1 MQMIY
6 NKKGKLNKLKTCLLL
21 LMMVLF
27 AGVAQAQVYMHNGEQ
42 YLSTNSSVKFYDSGG
57 ASKGPDNYWLHWY
70 GAGQDY
76 TFTFYPETAGNAIKV
91 EFGDY
96 VAYTDNGNYN
106 HALQG
111 KYTLRLND
119 TWLYVYEGNAVDD
132 SKLIT
137 AFTGT
142 VVEPFTMMA
151 NGPITF
157 RFYSVGGHTEEGW
170 DATVTAVAGT
180 EYGLQKP
187 VISKQVCTDDI
198 VLNPTTFGA
207 QVRYTTTG
215 SNPTVSSTLYEN
227 PFQINYTSTGTT
239 VKAICVNGSNVSDY
253 AEKLFKDTDA
263 TPTPRALEAADIVR
277 QENTIII
284 TPPAVP
290 DGINETYGIIYTTG
304 THGSTVADP
313 VYYGYNDP
321 NNVGTYLAPDAW
333 NGAMPG
339 KIHFEWLTPNTD
351 IKIAVVAQSCG
362 KQSTTAYT
370 YYFEK
375 LQIPT
380 PTIVTEVVEE
390 TNYTGKATITF
401 ADGYTMRYT
410 INGSTPT
417 TQLGQGPHTT
427 SPWTVNDLTPGTTV
441 KVIVYKAGD
450 DSYEP
455 AYASELYLPG
465 EGQSGSYGGLVILND
480 LEPHS
485 WSYYSDATNP
495 VRSLKPVDV
504 KITYNGN
511 GTGNMTSS
519 SQTSDTPTSFAE
531 NATGV
536 KVGIGTGD
544 NDESQSSFMYLK
556 TLERADGAT
565 STSPTG
571 RCEYTT
577 IPNPFQVRPVSGT
590 GNNRWRGFYAWRLKS
605 ISGGSVYTVA
615 TGGSALATNDIVNAD
630 AKLYFM
636 PSSDNGMIEVVFEA
650 LWAQAYVVTS
660 NTTSGM
666 DDGVSYERNFMV
678 LTSGS
683 NVNPTQSSS
692 YAYTISSIYPNGT
705 SDGTTA
711 TTSIGSTTIRGERD
725 GYGYGY
731 SLTLSNDLK
740 IEYITMN
747 GGSTTLTAAGN
758 DLIVGRGVS
767 GTMNLVRGMSDG
779 SNSAVNYTIRLESGT
794 YNTYAA
800 IDNTAHSYSSTV
812 STRTIFGCDYDRS
825 KGQDGNLSVSP
836 TGTVYGGNASHTFS
850 SSSNRNNL
858 TYDWLIKSGK
868 VQGSVTVSNAS
879 ANQCIYMGNSVSTQ
893 NSNSIQYCG
902 KRRLTM
908 EGGEVAS
915 IAGGVN
921 STTVATYGVN
931 DGSWTLMIRLKGGV
945 VRGAIYGAAE
955 QAGAAGD
962 RRFVFTNGTI
972 RGWVAGGANGIATSG
987 GVLTGTS
994 YVYVGGNTK
1003 VNSNTSESVIN
1014 RAVGG
1019 NVFGAGCGYS
1029 ASSSSG
1035 QVTGGTNVVIADNA
1049 YVERGVYGGGSYG
1062 YTEATA
1068 NIHIL
1073 GGTIG
1078 CVAGGVNGTSYLST
1092 IKGGVFGGACQ
1103 NKGGTTNVT
1112 MKDGT
1117 INGGIY
1123 GGSNYN
1129 GTVSG
1134 LATVNVSGGSAENV
1148 FGGGLGSSTEM
1159 SSGTVVNV
1167 SGGTINNNV
1176 YGGGEEGTVTG
1187 NTNVTVS
1194 GGTMNDVYG
1203 AGKGSSSQ
1211 NANIAGK
1218 TYVTVTGGSVANVYG
1233 GGENGTVDEG
1243 GSSSASSVVYDFE
1256 DGQIPSGWANNGSS
1270 YPWVI
1275 WNSNPNTGSYC
1286 MASSNYNVASSE
1298 SYIEATVV
1306 FVEAGSVSFYSRISS
1321 ESASYDYGRFYIDG
1335 NQQLNEGGTTNTWA
1349 QHSYNVTS
1357 GSHTFRWYYRKDSS
1371 VNSGEDRYFI
1381 DDITFTGAEGGSI
1394 NTSLASTVTISG
1406 GTVSTDVFGG
1416 GKLGT
1421 TNGNTIVNI
1430 KGNANVGQHVYGGAL
1445 GEQGSVY
1452 VAGTH
1457 TVNVMGG
1464 YVHGNVYGGSRN
1476 ANDAL
1481 TFTPGDF
1488 VDDETGEIIDEDQTV
1503 CAVNISGGH
1512 IGQQVYAAGFFG
1524 NCFGSVYAFVGQNAI
1539 YNAPDHVET
1548 SGSESAGEAYTV
1560 GNLYIEGSVW
1570 AGGDWG
1576 TFTDEFG
1583 AATISG
1589 KSNVYIDGLE
1599 YNTATTDKNN
1609 VNYMCIDGSVYGS
1622 GTSCDAGNKQH
1633 TVVLRNYGE
1642 SLNPFETATR
1652 NFASIQRADHLVLD
1666 NVHVVFQGQGRINS
1680 LNVTEVYAMYW
1691 ITNDVIVTRG
1701 STLIMEAPA
1710 DQMKSF
1716 ISASC
1721 NNVYTATFPTSETNL
1736 GGYTA
1741 ITPSTLSATPNKIRV
1756 NGGNY
1761 IKVYYDEQIP
1771 TTNNGTTTYSPG
1783 YGMLKGYA
1791 YMMAAGNNVATCA
1804 YARPRWET
1812 NAPFTQDN
1820 TTYNNPNDG
1829 GWVSYISTDNTFAL
1843 DGSNGEGITGVQMA
1857 YENHTPRNGE
1867 AWFRIWRTTGQ
1878 LHEREGVFDVLASGT
1893 DAFKY
1898 VDVEIE
1904 LPAWRGSDY
1913 YYKFNTSGDGN
1924 STDIDYGPEVM
1935 TFNSALYANDSWLS
1949 YNTSSKVQQLSAIA
1963 DQQNFIKQNPNL
1975 NYGLVIMEVENGGAS
1990 LSSPTIGET
1999 DAPGLIICEASDEF
2013 LAKKTNGV
2021 VVNKFTNSDNTVIP
2035 TVKFRLTYSDLLST
2049 NKTYEPMYVTL
2060 VQCNANGQITD
2071 QVKIKLVVN
2080 TSTVVGR
2087 DFTENIYAIMNGNG
2101 STADEAHVQIV
2112 LPRFNLQEAGVESKF
2127 TVESITW
2134 TPATLPDHGNVTIG
2148 GNTYPTSGT
2157 GVLSTVSG
2165 GNFNPTNFAM
2175 EFKAADNYDGTT
2187 GWEELNPTVYDT
2199 KEKYGEINN
2208 EPTHTMNPAL
2218 VVGHTGGRTQFSFD
2232 FGLYYNGQVA
2242 LTDVTAPELMGTIV
2256 YNMKFTN
2263 YGNTDPYET
2272 TFKITLNVY
2281 RRGQGT
2287 RYYLDGV
2294 NGQNAYDGTKPDRAM
2309 YTLAGL
2315 FNRGGSDHK
2324 GILPGD
2330 DVYVVNQVT
2339 VNDELEWNG
2348 LTKGGNVNIYR
2359 YNGGHPLYDEETGI
2373 IGNPTNAAYTGNL
2386 VKVDDGGHMIMR
2398 GITMDGYYRTAKD
2411 EGTTVTSASPLI
2423 TIENGGT
2430 LELNQKVTLQK
2441 NYNTNN
2447 GGAVAINEGGT
2458 LMMNQD
2464 AAIKDNLTDGQGA
2477 GVYMNGTM
2485 IASDEVKVWDN
2496 KKGNDQNNVYLA
2508 TKASVLQIGVDKD
2521 DANYKDL
2528 TYDAENPDA
2537 NTNAKIGLS
2546 KSTTNFV
2553 NGVAEVVYS
2562 KETSWLTEPLNTQA
2576 IIVHDGN
2583 IYKLETGEDPNKL
2596 YWRDT
2601 WVTFQYY
2608 QPTEEEGGWAWNG
2621 TDDVVPI
2628 STERQLAWFISLVNG
2643 ENGQTAS
2650 DFSGKTIVIKED
2662 LDMYEHIW
2670 VPIGEKTN
2678 VFKGTFEG
2686 NGHVIEGLNC
2696 SLSRTDLG
2704 MFGITE
2710 GATIQNVVAK
2720 ASFDGTANNVGT
2732 LIGTMKGGLLC
2743 NVEAAGDLTGDAQ
2756 YTKNIGG
2763 LVGETQA
2770 GSTIHSAFAVN
2781 TITAQRDETMVGGL
2795 VATNAGDLYNSYSN
2809 VTVTGTENTK
2819 IGGLVGENNGHVENC
2834 YAVIG
2839 TQAFPAFANINN
2851 KEITLCYADK
2861 DNGYVKT
2868 SDDAAT
2874 LTGHGNYSAPLG
2886 RKALGYMYD
2895 DNKVTLVEGQTNN
2908 YVATA
2913 ILYAGGK
2920 IDKWPGM
2927 LSTLNQWVKANPK
2940 GLNPKPTT
2948 WFRPTSGDIN
2958 GDLPVLGFEKDN
2970 AMGTAGASD
2979 KFLRYSAYN
2988 LTSGDDFDNGLDGL
3002 LTTYNKGGNIFLY
3015 GNATEVTNVP
3025 AANTYVFINED
3036 AVLIQANGA
3045 EDFINA
3051 TVGVT
3056 FDNSDHGQNAYDY
3069 YGNQL
3074 KYDWHFMSTPLNNA
3088 PMGITYSAATG
3099 NGGDVNITA
3108 MENNYFPNNLPMTTP
3123 STGVKWDLYTYFEPE
3138 YHWINLKRSGD
3149 NHYHTDGGAQINYLS
3164 GQNGLGA
3171 KQNETIFVPGK
3182 GYMMAISQDS
3192 YMSNSGVLNNGDV
3205 EITLTNQEPQS
3216 LQYNK
3221 GWNLVGNP
3229 YQAYLDLKAVRTG
3242 VDASYYIY
3250 DAESGDYV
3258 PYAVGA
3264 SQNTVTPSRYIHP
3277 HQGFFMY
3284 SATDNNKFSFTQ
3296 SMATTE
3302 KENGSYFRGDEQINY
3317 PLVNLFARSQAGNN
3331 DLAIIELNRPEIG
3344 GATKMSFMT
3353 NANFELSA
3361 YLDGQDYGLLFTPE
3375 GTEKVPVH
3383 FTTQED
3389 GTYTLT
3395 WDTQN
3400 GVFTSLL
3407 LVDNMTGTITDML
3420 RSDHYTFDA
3429 KTSDYA
3435 SRFYLTYACTGVEEV
3450 NEGDGSFAFFD
3461 GSEWVV
3467 NGKGQ
3472 LDIIDVTGRVLF
3484 SKRIANEQNRVN
3496 LNNVAP
3502 GVYMMRVSNGKNTMV
3517 QKIVVR

>member
-1 MQMIY
+1 MQVK
-6 NKKGKLNKLKTCLLL
+6 NHKLKARLVMRMAFLALCT
-21 LMMVLF
+21 VLF
-27 AGVAQAQVYMHNGEQ
+27 AGTAKAQVYMHNGEQ

-106 HALQG
+106 HNLPG

-132 SKLIT
+132 TKLIT

-170 DATVTAVAGT
+170 DATVTAVAGSQ
-180 EYGLQKP
+180 YGLQKP

-263 TPTPRALEAADIVR
+263 TPTPRALVAADIVR

-313 VYYGYNDP
+313 VYNGYGDP
-321 NNVGTYLAPDAW
+321 NNEGTYLAPDPW
-333 NGAMPG
+333 NGSMPG

-351 IKIAVVAQSCG
+351 IKIAVVAQSCV
-362 KQSTTAYT
+362 KQSDNYT

-380 PTIVTEVVEE
+380 PTIVTEVVN
-390 TNYTGKATITF
+390 TTDYTGKATISF

-410 INGSTPT
+410 TDGSTPIAN
-417 TQLGQGPHTT
+417 LSGNPITT

-441 KVIVYKAGD
+441 KVIVYKVTNNAID
-450 DSYEP
+450 ESYEP
-455 AYASELYLPG
+455 AYASALYLPG

-519 SQTSDTPTSFAE
+519 SQNGDNPTAFAE

-556 TLERADGAT
+556 TLERADGNAG
-565 STSPTG
+565 TG
-571 RCEYTT
+571 RCAYQV
-577 IPNPFQVRPVSGT
+577 IPNPFSVRPISGT
-590 GNNRWRGFYAWRLKS
+590 YSNNFTGWRGFYRWRLKS
-605 ISGGSVYTVA
+605 ISGGSVYTAASGGTALVA
-615 TGGSALATNDIVNAD
+615 GTATID
-630 AKLYFM
+630 AETTLYFE
-636 PSSDNGMIEVVFEA
+636 PSATAGDDDMIEVVFEA
-650 LWAQAYVVTS
+650 LWAQAYLATSITS
-660 NTTSGM
+660 NTLNAN
-666 DDGVSYERNFMV
+666 VSYERNFV
-678 LTSGS
+678 RTTNNVGGNN
-683 NVNPTQSSS
+683 NVNTRP
-692 YAYTISSIYPNGT
+692 ATIMSIYPNGT
-705 SDGTTA
+705 TNGTTA
-711 TTSIGSTTIRGERD
+711 A
-725 GYGYGY
+725 
-731 SLTLSNDLK
+731 TLSNVSSVTLNTFSCSADTK
-740 IEYITMN
+740 FEYINLSGNNNVTA
-747 GGSTTLTAAGN
+747 GAHKLCFGRGISTSNTAAARVQGNAAGN
-758 DLIVGRGVS
+758 F
-767 GTMNLVRGMSDG
+767 TM
-779 SNSAVNYTIRLESGT
+779 RLESGKYT
-794 YNTYAA
+794 AA
-800 IDNTAHSYSSTV
+800 YGFYSSSQT
-812 STRTIFGCDYDRS
+812 TALTANIIFGNDYDRA
-825 KGQDGNLSVSP
+825 KGTNTNLYITNLFEVGHGSRLSSASAKVNVVALS
-836 TGTVYGGNASHTFS
+836 GTFGASGDDHELYMGFQGVGENSCLATRSLEVLGGNF
-850 SSSNRNNL
+850 L
-858 TYDWLIKSGK
+858 
-868 VQGSVTVSNAS
+868 
-879 ANQCIYMGNSVSTQ
+879 
-893 NSNSIQYCG
+893 
-902 KRRLTM
+902 
-908 EGGEVAS
+908 GG
-915 IAGGVN
+915 IAGGIEYNVSA
-921 STTVATYGVN
+921 STEI
-931 DGSWTLMIRLKGGV
+931 LKIRIKGGT
-945 VRGAIYGAAE
+945 IHQYLYGSGQFAA
-955 QAGAAGD
+955 AYGT
-962 RRFVFTNGTI
+962 RRFVITGGTFDA
-972 RGWVAGGANGIATSG
+972 WVAGGCYGTDQSGNNGPTDGDSYIYFGGKANMT
-987 GVLTGTS
+987 
-994 YVYVGGNTK
+994 NTD
-1003 VNSNTSESVIN
+1003 
-1014 RAVGG
+1014 G
-1019 NVFGAGCGYS
+1019 VFGGGYGRGNAGDNKYTINKS
-1029 ASSSSG
+1029 F
-1035 QVTGGTNVVIADNA
+1035 VVVADEATIAGN
-1049 YVERGVYGGGSYG
+1049 VYGGGNKG
-1062 YTEATA
+1062 YNTDDAEVYV
-1068 NIHIL
+1068 L
-1073 GGTIG
+1073 GVKSKEGALLSI
-1078 CVAGGVNGTSYLST
+1078 AGS
-1092 IKGGVFGGACQ
+1092 VFGGANQ
-1103 NKGGTTNVT
+1103 ARSEAKTTVT

-1117 INGGIY
+1117 VGGSLY
-1123 GGSNYN
+1123 GGANA
-1129 GTVSG
+1129 SG
-1134 LATVNVSGGSAENV
+1134 AVAELATVKMQGGTVTNVY
-1148 FGGGLGSSTEM
+1148 GGGLGSATEM

-1167 SGGTINNNV
+1167 TGGAINNNV

-1187 NTNVTVS
+1187 NTNVTIS

-1211 NANIAGK
+1211 DANISGK
-1218 TYVTVTGGSVANVYG
+1218 TYVTVTKGTMANVYG

-1243 GSSSASSVVYDFE
+1243 NGGGNAGGTLTFDFE
-1256 DGQIPSGWANNGSS
+1256 DGTTQGWTTIDADTHGNAWSVIENSYYFTYSHGGDCCMRASYNSS
-1270 YPWVI
+1270 YAHQDYLVSPQI
-1275 WNSNPNTGSYC
+1275 ILG
-1286 MASSNYNVASSE
+1286 
-1298 SYIEATVV
+1298 
-1306 FVEAGSVSFYSRISS
+1306 GSVSFYARKYSS
-1321 ESASYDYGRFYIDG
+1321 
-1335 NQQLNEGGTTNTWA
+1335 
-1349 QHSYNVTS
+1349 SYNDTFRVYLSTS
-1357 GSHTFRWYYRKDSS
+1357 GNTNASDFTVELTSGNVNPGTSYSQYTYDLSSYSGTGYIAIVYTAAANQYYLF
-1371 VNSGEDRYFI
+1371 V
-1381 DDITFTGAEGGSI
+1381 DDITIEQPENAGVT
-1394 NTSLASTVTISG
+1394 TSLASTVTISG

-1430 KGNANVGQHVYGGAL
+1430 KGDANVGQHVYGGAL

-1457 TVNVMGG
+1457 TVNVLGG

-1481 TFTPGDF
+1481 TFDPGNFKDNN
-1488 VDDETGEIIDEDQTV
+1488 GNIIATEDQTV
-1503 CAVNISGGH
+1503 CAVNISAGH

-1539 YNAPDHVET
+1539 YNAPDAVET
-1548 SGSESAGEAYTV
+1548 SGRESAGEAYTI

-1576 TFTDEFG
+1576 TFTDQFG

-1589 KSNVYIDGLE
+1589 MSNVYIDGLE

-1633 TVVLRNYGE
+1633 TVMLRNYGE
-1642 SLNPFETATR
+1642 SLSPFETATR

-1691 ITNDVIVTRG
+1691 ITDDVIVTGG

-1721 NNVYTATFPTSETNL
+1721 GNVFTAALPTSETNL

-1741 ITPSTLSATPNKIRV
+1741 LLPSTVSATPNKVRV

-1761 IKVYYDEQIP
+1761 IKVYYDEQIAS
-1771 TTNNGTTTYSPG
+1771 GTAPNITYTPG

-1812 NAPFTQDN
+1812 NAPFAQGN
-1820 TTYNNPNDG
+1820 TTYDNPNDG

-1843 DGSNGEGITGVQMA
+1843 DGSHGTGITGVQMA

-1867 AWFRIWRTTGQ
+1867 GYFRIWRTTGE

-1904 LPAWRGSDY
+1904 LPAWRGTDY

-1935 TFNSALYANDSWLS
+1935 TFNSALYATDAWLS
-1949 YNTSSKVQQLSAIA
+1949 YNTTNKVQQLSAITE
-1963 DQQNFIKQNPNL
+1963 QQNFIKQNPNL
-1975 NYGLVIMEVENGGAS
+1975 NYGLVIMEVENGGAE
-1990 LSSPTIGET
+1990 LSSPAIDGT

-2035 TVKFRLTYSDLLST
+2035 TVKFRLTFSDQLST

-2060 VQCNANGQITD
+2060 VQCDANGDVTD
-2071 QVKIKLVVN
+2071 QVRIKLVVN

-2087 DFTENIYAIMNGNG
+2087 DFTENIYAVMNGNG

-2148 GNTYPTSGT
+2148 NTSYPTSGS
-2157 GVLSTVSG
+2157 GELSTVSG

-2232 FGLYYNGQVA
+2232 FGLYYNGQVE
-2242 LTDVTAPELMGTIV
+2242 LDNVTAPELMGTIV

-2263 YGNTDPYET
+2263 YGTAAPYET

-2359 YNGGHPLYDEETGI
+2359 YNGGHPLYDAETGI
-2373 IGNPTNAAYTGNL
+2373 IGNSGNTAYTGNL
-2386 VKVDDGGHMIMR
+2386 VKVVDGGSMIMR

-2411 EGTTVTSASPLI
+2411 EGTTVTSASPLV

-2447 GGAVAINEGGT
+2447 GGAVVINNGGT

-2464 AAIKDNLTDGQGA
+2464 ASIKDNLTDGEGA

-2508 TKASVLQIGVDKD
+2508 DKTSVLQIGVDKD
-2521 DANYKDL
+2521 NANYKDL
-2528 TYDAENPDA
+2528 SYDAENPDES
-2537 NTNAKIGLS
+2537 AKIGLS

-2553 NGVAEVVYS
+2553 AGVAEVVYS
-2562 KETSWLTEPLNTQA
+2562 KETSWLTKPLNTQA

-2583 IYKLETGEDPNKL
+2583 IYKLETGESANKL

-2601 WVTFQYY
+2601 WVTFQNH
-2608 QPTEEEGGWAWNG
+2608 QPTADEGGWDWNG
-2621 TDDVVPI
+2621 TDNEVPI

-2650 DFSGKTIVIKED
+2650 NFSGKTIVIKSD
-2662 LDMYEHIW
+2662 LDMKDHTW
-2670 VPIGEKTN
+2670 VPIGERTN

-2696 SLSRTDLG
+2696 SLNRTDIG
-2704 MFGITE
+2704 MFGITD
-2710 GATIQNVVAK
+2710 GAIIQNVVAK
-2720 ASFDGTANNVGT
+2720 VSFDGVANNVGS
-2732 LIGTMKGGLLC
+2732 IAGTMKDGIIC
-2743 NVEAAGDLTGDAQ
+2743 NVEAAGELTGDAQ
-2756 YTKNIGG
+2756 YTKLIGG
-2763 LVGETQA
+2763 VVGKVEKGTV
-2770 GSTIHSAFAVN
+2770 HSAFAVN
-2781 TITAQRDETMVGGL
+2781 TMTAQNAETVMGGL
-2795 VATNAGDLYNSYSN
+2795 VAENAGNLFNSYSN
-2809 VTVTGTENTK
+2809 VTFAEGSTNTS
-2819 IGGLVGENNGHVENC
+2819 GLVGINTGMVQNC
-2834 YAVIG
+2834 YNAS
-2839 TQAFPAFANINN
+2839 AANYAFAYQNQVTVDEVTTLGKINF
-2851 KEITLCYADK
+2851 CYAAPDVTS
-2861 DNGYVKT
+2861 YVGT
-2868 SDDAAT
+2868 DAPGT
-2874 LTGHGNYSAPLG
+2874 LAGHGNYSNPLG
-2886 RKALGYMYD
+2886 RKAIGYLYD
-2895 DNKVTLVEGQTNN
+2895 DNKVSLASGQSNT

-2913 ILYAGGK
+2913 ISYNGGK

-2927 LSTLNQWVKANPK
+2927 VSTLNQWVKVNPL
-2940 GLNPKPTT
+2940 GIDDLASWLRPTT
-2948 WFRPTSGDIN
+2948 NAIN
-2958 GDLPVLGFEKDN
+2958 GDLPVLAFAKDN
-2970 AMGTAGASD
+2970 AMGSASADD
-2979 KFLRYSAYN
+2979 KFLRYSAYD
-2988 LTSGDDFDNGLDGL
+2988 LTAGDSFDNGIDGL
-3002 LTTYNKGGNIFLY
+3002 LTTFNKGGNIFLY
-3015 GNATEVTNVP
+3015 NNATNVENVP
-3025 AANTYVFINED
+3025 GESTYVFINED
-3036 AVLIQANGA
+3036 AVLLQKQGTKAG
-3045 EDFINA
+3045 EFINT

-3056 FDNSDHGQNAYDY
+3056 FDNSDHGQHAVDNQ
-3069 YGNQL
+3069 GNVL
-3074 KYDWHFMSTPLNNA
+3074 TYDWHMMSSSLSNA
-3088 PMGITYSAATG
+3088 ILGTSYGDATG
-3099 NGGDVNITA
+3099 FGNPVNITS
-3108 MENNYFPNNLPMTTP
+3108 MVNNYFPNGLPMGAGYNE
-3123 STGVKWDLYTYFEPE
+3123 GVKWDFYSYSEPN
-3138 YHWINLKRSGD
+3138 YHWINLKRSD
-3149 NHYHTDGGAQINYLS
+3149 HYHIDGGAPISYT
-3164 GQNGLGA
+3164 
-3171 KQNETIFVPGK
+3171 NETTFTPGK

-3192 YMSNSGVLNNGDV
+3192 YMSSTGTLNNGNV
-3205 EITLTNQEPQS
+3205 PITITNQEPES
-3216 LQYNK
+3216 IGFNK

-3229 YQAYLDLKAVRTG
+3229 YQAYLNLYELGSLGYKAYT
-3242 VDASYYIY
+3242 Y
-3250 DAESGDYV
+3250 DADQGLYIPFV
-3258 PYAVGA
+3258 MTA
-3264 SQNTVTPSRYIHP
+3264 SDNTSTLADCIHP
-3277 HQGFFMY
+3277 HQAFFVY
-3284 SATDNNKFSFTQ
+3284 CSTVDGQETLTFKP

-3302 KENGSYFRGDEQINY
+3302 NKVDYSYFRGDKVNY
-3317 PLVNLFARSQAGNN
+3317 PLVNIYAENERGNR
-3331 DLAIIELNRPEIG
+3331 DMTIIEFNRPEIG
-3344 GATKMSFMT
+3344 GAEEIQGLR
-3353 NANFELSA
+3353 NANFHIAAS
-3361 YLDGQDYGLLFTPE
+3361 LDGQGYGLLFAPE
-3375 GTEKVPVH
+3375 GTDRVPVRFYTH
-3383 FTTQED
+3383 EN
-3389 GTYTLT
+3389 GTFTLT
-3395 WDTQN
+3395 WETMHGN
-3400 GVFTSLL
+3400 FTSLL

-3429 KTSDYA
+3429 TIDDYA
-3435 SRFYLTYACTGVEEV
+3435 SRFYITFTVTDVEEY
-3450 NEGDGSFAFFD
+3450 NEGEDFAWFD
-3461 GSEWVV
+3461 GSEWVI
-3467 NGKGQ
+3467 NGKGN
-3472 LDIIDVTGRVLF
+3472 LDVVDVLGRTIYSTRLTD
-3484 SKRIANEQNRVN
+3484 EQNRVN
-3496 LNNVAP
+3496 LNGMAK
-3502 GVYMMRVSNGKNTMV
+3502 GVYLLRVSEGNKAKV
-3517 QKIVVR
+3517 QKVVVR

>member
-1 MQMIY
+1 MQKYY
-6 NKKGKLNKLKTCLLL
+6 NKKRKLNKLKASLLL
-21 LMMVLF
+21 LMLVCF

-106 HALQG
+106 HALPG
-111 KYTLRLND
+111 TYTLRLND
-119 TWLYVYEGNAVDD
+119 TWLYVYEGNEVIE

-142 VVEPFTMMA
+142 VIEPFTMMA

-170 DATVTAVAGT
+170 NATVTAVAGT
-180 EYGLQKP
+180 NYGLQKP
-187 VISKQVCTDDI
+187 AISKQVCTDDI

-207 QVRYTTTG
+207 QVRYTTNG
-215 SNPTVSSTLYEN
+215 SNPTTSSTLYEN
-227 PFQINYTSTGTT
+227 PFRINYTSTGTT
-239 VKAICVNGSNVSDY
+239 VKAICVNGNNASDY

-263 TPTPRALEAADIVR
+263 TPTPRALVAADIVR

-313 VYYGYNDP
+313 VYNGYGDP
-321 NNVGTYLAPDAW
+321 NNEGTYRAPDPW
-333 NGAMPG
+333 NGSMPG
-339 KIHFEWLTPNTD
+339 KIHFEWTTPNTD
-351 IKIAVVAQSCG
+351 IKIAVVAQSCV
-362 KQSTTAYT
+362 KQSDYHT

-380 PTIVTEVVEE
+380 PTIVTEVVDQ
-390 TNYTGKATITF
+390 TNYTGKATISF
-401 ADGYTMRYT
+401 ASGYTMRYT
-410 INGSTPT
+410 TDGSTPIANLT
-417 TQLGQGPHTT
+417 GSLITT
-427 SPWTVNDLTPGTTV
+427 SPWTVTDLTPGTTV
-441 KVIVYKAGD
+441 KVIVYKVTNNAID
-450 DSYEP
+450 ESYEP
-455 AYASELYLPG
+455 AYASALYLPG
-465 EGQSGSYGGLVILND
+465 EGQSGSYGDLVILND

-511 GTGNMTSS
+511 GTGNMTSN
-519 SQTSDTPTSFAE
+519 TNTENGANPTSFSE

-536 KVGIGTGD
+536 KVGID
-544 NDESQSSFMYLK
+544 APESSFMYLK
-556 TLERADGAT
+556 TLERANGNAG
-565 STSPTG
+565 TG
-571 RCEYTT
+571 RCEYTI
-577 IPNPFQVRPVSGT
+577 IPNPFSVRPIYGT
-590 GNNRWRGFYAWRLKS
+590 YSASNFTGWRGFYRWRLKS
-605 ISGGSVYTVA
+605 ISGGSVYTSA
-615 TGGSALATNDIVNAD
+615 TGGTALEAGTATID
-630 AKLYFM
+630 AETKLYFE
-636 PSSDNGMIEVVFEA
+636 PSSTAGDDDMIEVVFEA
-650 LWAQAYVVTS
+650 LWAQAYFSTS
-660 NTTSGM
+660 ITNTNTLNAN
-666 DDGVSYERNFMV
+666 VSYERNFV
-678 LTSGS
+678 RTTSTVGGYN
-683 NVNPTQSSS
+683 NVNTRP
-692 YAYTISSIYPNGT
+692 ATIMSIYPNGT
-705 SDGTTA
+705 TNGTTA
-711 TTSIGSTTIRGERD
+711 ASISNVSTV
-725 GYGYGY
+725 
-731 SLTLSNDLK
+731 TLSTFSCSADTK
-740 IEYITMN
+740 FEYINLSGNNNVTA
-747 GGSTTLTAAGN
+747 GAHKLCFGRGISTSNTAAARVQGN
-758 DLIVGRGVS
+758 ANGNF
-767 GTMNLVRGMSDG
+767 TM
-779 SNSAVNYTIRLESGT
+779 RLESGKYT
-794 YNTYAA
+794 AA
-800 IDNTAHSYSSTV
+800 YGFYSSSQTAAL
-812 STRTIFGCDYDRS
+812 TANIIFGNDYDRA
-825 KGQDGNLSVSP
+825 KGKNTNLYITNLFEVGHGSRLSSASAKVNVVALS
-836 TGTVYGGNASHTFS
+836 GTFGASGDDHELYMGFQGVGENTCLATRSLEVLGGNF
-850 SSSNRNNL
+850 L
-858 TYDWLIKSGK
+858 
-868 VQGSVTVSNAS
+868 
-879 ANQCIYMGNSVSTQ
+879 
-893 NSNSIQYCG
+893 
-902 KRRLTM
+902 
-908 EGGEVAS
+908 GG
-915 IAGGVN
+915 IAGGIEYSVA
-921 STTVATYGVN
+921 STTEI
-931 DGSWTLMIRLKGGV
+931 LKMRIKGGT
-945 VRGAIYGAAE
+945 IHQYLYGSGQFAA
-955 QAGAAGD
+955 AYGT
-962 RRFVFTNGTI
+962 RRFVITGGTFDA
-972 RGWVAGGANGIATSG
+972 WVAGGCYGTDQSGNNGPTDGDSYIYFGGDANMT
-987 GVLTGTS
+987 
-994 YVYVGGNTK
+994 NT
-1003 VNSNTSESVIN
+1003 E
-1014 RAVGG
+1014 G
-1019 NVFGAGCGYS
+1019 VFGGGYGRGNAGNYKYTINKS
-1029 ASSSSG
+1029 F
-1035 QVTGGTNVVIADNA
+1035 VVVADEATIAGN
-1049 YVERGVYGGGSYG
+1049 VYGGGNKG
-1062 YTEATA
+1062 YNTDDAEVYVLGVKSKEGALL
-1068 NIHIL
+1068 NI
-1073 GGTIG
+1073 
-1078 CVAGGVNGTSYLST
+1078 AGS
-1092 IKGGVFGGACQ
+1092 VFGGANQ
-1103 NKGGTTNVT
+1103 ARSEAKTTVT

-1117 INGGIY
+1117 VGGSLY
-1123 GGSNYN
+1123 GGANAS
-1129 GTVSG
+1129 GAVAG
-1134 LATVNVSGGSAENV
+1134 LATVNLQGGTVTNV
-1148 FGGGLGSSTEM
+1148 YGGGLGSATEM

-1194 GGTMNDVYG
+1194 GGSMNDVYG

-1211 NANIAGK
+1211 DANISGK
-1218 TYVTVTGGSVANVYG
+1218 TFVTVTKGTMANVYG

-1243 GSSSASSVVYDFE
+1243 DGGGSTGGTLTFDFE
-1256 DGQIPSGWANNGSS
+1256 DGTQGWTTIDADGYGDAWSRNNG
-1270 YPWVI
+1270 
-1275 WNSNPNTGSYC
+1275 TAHGGSYC
-1286 MASSNYNVASSE
+1286 MRAKYD
-1298 SYIEATVV
+1298 SYYAHQDYLVSPQFTLG
-1306 FVEAGSVSFYSRISS
+1306 GSVSFYARKESS
-1321 ESASYDYGRFYIDG
+1321 YYDDTFRVY
-1335 NQQLNEGGTTNTWA
+1335 L
-1349 QHSYNVTS
+1349 STS
-1357 GSHTFRWYYRKDSS
+1357 GNSNASNFTIELTNGNVNPSTSYTKYTYDLSSYSGQGYIAIVYTANANQYYLY
-1371 VNSGEDRYFI
+1371 V
-1381 DDITFTGAEGGSI
+1381 DDITIEQPENTTI
-1394 NTSLASTVTISG
+1394 TTSLASTVTISG
-1406 GTVSTDVFGG
+1406 GTVSADVFGG

-1430 KGNANVGQHVYGGAL
+1430 KGNASVGQHVYGGAL

-1524 NCFGSVYAFVGQNAI
+1524 NCFGSVYAFVGKNAI

-1548 SGSESAGEAYTV
+1548 SGSESAGEAYSI

-1622 GTSCDAGNKQH
+1622 GTSCDAGNMQH
-1633 TVVLRNYGE
+1633 TVMLRNYGE
-1642 SLNPFETATR
+1642 SLSPFETATR

-1691 ITNDVIVTRG
+1691 ITDDVIVTGG

-1721 NNVYTATFPTSETNL
+1721 GNVFTAALPTSETNL

-1741 ITPSTLSATPNKIRV
+1741 LLPSTVSATPNKVRV

-1761 IKVYYDEQIP
+1761 IKVYYDEQIA
-1771 TTNNGTTTYSPG
+1771 TGTAPNITYTPG

-1812 NAPFTQDN
+1812 NAPFAQGN
-1820 TTYNNPNDG
+1820 TTYDNPNDG

-1843 DGSNGEGITGVQMA
+1843 DGSHGTGITGVQMA

-1867 AWFRIWRTTGQ
+1867 GYFRIWRTTGQ

-1913 YYKFNTSGDGN
+1913 YYKFNTTGDGT
-1924 STDIDYGPEVM
+1924 STDIDYGNEVM
-1935 TFNSALYANDSWLS
+1935 MFNSALYGTDSWLS
-1949 YNTSSKVQQLSAIA
+1949 YNTTNKAQQLSAIT
-1963 DQQNFIKQNPNL
+1963 DQQNFIKNNPNL
-1975 NYGLVIMEVENGGAS
+1975 NYGLVIMEDAGTS
-1990 LSSPTIGET
+1990 LSSPQIGET
-1999 DAPGLIICEASDEF
+1999 DAPGLIICETSDEF
-2013 LAKKTNGV
+2013 LAKKDGST
-2021 VVNKFTNSDNTVIP
+2021 VVNTFTNSDNTVIP
-2035 TVKFRLTYSDLLST
+2035 KVKFRLTFSDLLST

-2060 VQCNANGQITD
+2060 VQCGADGVVSD
-2071 QVKIKLVVN
+2071 QVKIKLVIN

-2087 DFTENIYAIMNGNG
+2087 DFTENIYAVMNGNG

-2263 YGNTDPYET
+2263 YGNAAPYET

-2386 VKVDDGGHMIMR
+2386 VKVDNGGHMIMR

-2411 EGTTVTSASPLI
+2411 EGTTVTSAAPLI
-2423 TIENGGT
+2423 TIEDGGT

-2447 GGAVAINEGGT
+2447 GGAVVINEGGT
-2458 LMMNQD
+2458 LMMNQN
-2464 AAIKDNLTDGQGA
+2464 ASIKDNLTDGNGG

-2485 IASDEVKVWDN
+2485 IASDEVQVWDN
-2496 KKGNDQNNVYLA
+2496 KKGNNQNNVYLA
-2508 TKASVLQIGVDKD
+2508 SKASVLQIGVDND
-2521 DANYKDL
+2521 NANYKQL
-2528 TYDAENPDA
+2528 TYNEDPEAA
-2537 NTNAKIGLS
+2537 SAKIGLS
-2546 KSTTNFV
+2546 KSIDNFEA
-2553 NGVAEVVYS
+2553 GVAEVVYS
-2562 KETSWLTEPLNTQA
+2562 NETSWLSEPLNTQA

-2583 IYKLETGEDPNKL
+2583 IYKLETGESVNKL

-2601 WVTFQYY
+2601 WVTFQNH
-2608 QPTEEEGGWAWNG
+2608 QPTADEGGWDWDG
-2621 TDDVVPI
+2621 TANVVPI
-2628 STERQLAWFISLVNG
+2628 NTERQLAWFISLVNG

-2650 DFSGKTIVIKED
+2650 DFSGKTIVIKKD
-2662 LDMYEHIW
+2662 LDMKDHTW
-2670 VPIGEKTN
+2670 VPIGERTN

-2686 NGHVIEGLNC
+2686 NGHVIEGLIS
-2696 SLSRTDLG
+2696 SLNRTDLG

-2710 GATIQNVVAK
+2710 GAIIQNVVAK
-2720 ASFDGTANNVGT
+2720 VSFDGVANNVGA
-2732 LIGTMKGGLLC
+2732 IAGTMKDGIIC

-2763 LVGETQA
+2763 VVGKVEKGTV
-2770 GSTIHSAFAVN
+2770 HSAFAVN
-2781 TITAQRDETMVGGL
+2781 TITAQNAETVMGGL
-2795 VATNAGDLYNSYSN
+2795 VAENAGNLFNSYSN
-2809 VTVTGTENTK
+2809 VTFAEGSTNTS
-2819 IGGLVGENNGHVENC
+2819 GLVGINTGTVANC
-2834 YAVIG
+2834 YNAS
-2839 TQAFPAFANINN
+2839 TATYAFAYQNQVTVEEMTTLGKINF
-2851 KEITLCYADK
+2851 CYAAP
-2861 DNGYVKT
+2861 NVTSYVG
-2868 SDDAAT
+2868 SEAPGT
-2874 LTGHGNYSAPLG
+2874 LTGHGNYSTPLG
-2886 RKALGYMYD
+2886 RKALGYLYG
-2895 DNKVTLVEGQTNN
+2895 DNGITLVEGQENG
-2908 YVATA
+2908 YIATA
-2913 ILYAGGK
+2913 ITYAGGK

-2927 LSTLNQWVKANPK
+2927 VSTLNQWVKANPL
-2940 GLNPKPTT
+2940 GIDDLASWLRPTT
-2948 WFRPTSGDIN
+2948 DAIN
-2958 GDLPVLGFEKDN
+2958 GDLPVLAFAKDN
-2970 AMGTAGASD
+2970 AMGSAGVND

-2988 LTSGDDFDNGLDGL
+2988 LNPNTQAGETFDNGLDGL
-3002 LTTYNKGGNIFLY
+3002 LLALNKGGNIFLY
-3015 GNATEVTNVP
+3015 GNATEVVNVP
-3025 AANTYVFINED
+3025 AASTNVFINED
-3036 AVLIQANGA
+3036 AVLIQADGA
-3045 EDFINA
+3045 GNFINT

-3056 FDNSDHGQNAYDY
+3056 FDNSDHGQNATDWL
-3069 YGNQL
+3069 GHEL
-3074 KYDWHFMSTPLNNA
+3074 GYDWHMMSTPLSDA
-3088 PMGITYSAATG
+3088 AFGATYGTEHG
-3099 NGGDVNITA
+3099 HYGDVNITK
-3108 MENNYFPNNLPMTTP
+3108 MEGGYFPDGLSVTTP
-3123 STGVKWDLYTYFEPE
+3123 APEGTVMWDFYTYYEPE
-3138 YHWINLKRSGD
+3138 YHWINFKRTDHWHVD
-3149 NHYHTDGGAQINYLS
+3149 NANQIQY
-3164 GQNGLGA
+3164 
-3171 KQNETIFVPGK
+3171 NEADQRDSIFTPGK

-3192 YMSNSGVLNNGDV
+3192 YMNSTGTLNNGNV
-3205 EITLTNQEPQS
+3205 SITITNQEPES
-3216 LQYNK
+3216 IGFNK

-3229 YQAYLDLKAVRTG
+3229 YQAYLNLYELGSLGYKAYT
-3242 VDASYYIY
+3242 Y
-3250 DAESGDYV
+3250 DADQGLYV
-3258 PYAVGA
+3258 PFVMTA
-3264 SQNTVTPSRYIHP
+3264 SDNTSTLADCIHP
-3277 HQGFFMY
+3277 HQAFFVY
-3284 SATDNNKFSFTQ
+3284 CDSEGGQKTLTFKP

-3302 KENGSYFRGDEQINY
+3302 NKADYSYFRGDKVNY
-3317 PLVNLFARSQAGNN
+3317 PLVNIFAENERGNR
-3331 DLAIIELNRPEIG
+3331 DMTIIEFNRPEIG
-3344 GATKMSFMT
+3344 GAPEIQGLR
-3353 NANFELSA
+3353 NANFHIA
-3361 YLDGQDYGLLFTPE
+3361 AHLDGQGYGLLFAPE
-3375 GTEKVPVH
+3375 GTDRVPVR
-3383 FTTQED
+3383 FYTEED
-3389 GTYTLT
+3389 GTFTLT
-3395 WDTQN
+3395 WETMHGD
-3400 GVFTSLL
+3400 FTSLL

-3420 RSDHYTFDA
+3420 RADHYTFDA
-3429 KTSDYA
+3429 TTDDYA
-3435 SRFYLTYACTGVEEV
+3435 SRFYITFAVTDVEEY
-3450 NEGDGSFAFFD
+3450 NEGDNDFAWFD

-3467 NGKGQ
+3467 NGKGN
-3472 LDIIDVTGRVLF
+3472 LDVVDVLGRTVYSTRLTD
-3484 SKRIANEQNRVN
+3484 EQNRVN
-3496 LNNVAP
+3496 LNNVAK
-3502 GVYMMRVSNGKNTMV
+3502 GVYMLRVSQGTSTKV
-3517 QKIVVR
+3517 QKVVVR

>member
-1 MQMIY
+1 MIY

-106 HALQG
+106 HELPG

-119 TWLYVYEGNAVDD
+119 TWLYVYEGNAVDNA
-132 SKLIT
+132 KLIT

-215 SNPTVSSTLYEN
+215 SNPTVSSNLYEN

-263 TPTPRALEAADIVR
+263 TPTPRALVAADIVR

-290 DGINETYGIIYTTG
+290 DGINETYGVIYTTG
-304 THGSTVADP
+304 THGSTIADP
-313 VYYGYNDP
+313 VYNGYEDP
-321 NNVGTYLAPDAW
+321 SNVGTYLKPDPW

-401 ADGYTMRYT
+401 ADGYEMRYT
-410 INGSTPT
+410 VNGSTPT
-417 TQLGQGPHTT
+417 TQLGDGPHTT

-465 EGQSGSYGGLVILND
+465 DGQSGSYGDLVILND

-511 GTGNMTSS
+511 GTGNMTSNT
-519 SQTSDTPTSFAE
+519 QNGDNPTAFAG

-536 KVGIGTGD
+536 KVGIGST
-544 NDESQSSFMYLK
+544 ETQSSFMYLK
-556 TLERADGAT
+556 TLERANGNDG
-565 STSPTG
+565 TG

-605 ISGGSVYTVA
+605 ISGGSVYTAA
-615 TGGSALATNDIVNAD
+615 TGGSALATDAIVNAD
-630 AKLYFM
+630 DKLYFM

-666 DDGVSYERNFMV
+666 DNGVSYERNFMV

-683 NVNPTQSSS
+683 NVSPTQSTS
-692 YAYTISSIYPNGT
+692 YAYTVSSIYPNGT
-705 SDGTTA
+705 SNGTTA
-711 TTSIGSTTIRGERD
+711 TTSIGSTTIRGTQQ
-725 GYGYGY
+725 GYGAGY
-731 SLTLSNDLK
+731 AITLSNDLK

-800 IDNTAHSYSSTV
+800 IDNTAHTYSSTV

-836 TGTVYGGNASHTFS
+836 TGTVYGGNAAHTFS

-868 VQGSVTVSNAS
+868 VQGNQSVGNAG
-879 ANQCIYMGNSVSTQ
+879 AEVAIYIGNSISGN

-902 KRRLTM
+902 RRRLTM
-908 EGGEVAS
+908 EGGEIAS
-915 IAGGVN
+915 IAGSVN
-921 STTVATYGVN
+921 CYGTNYANYGVN
-931 DGSWTLMIRLKGGV
+931 DGSWSVMIRLKGGT
-945 VRGAIYGAAE
+945 VRGSIYGAAAY
-955 QAGAAGD
+955 AGASGD
-962 RRFVFTNGTI
+962 RRFVITGGTVG
-972 RGWVAGGANGIATSG
+972 GWIAGGANGTQDEG
-987 GVLTGTS
+987 GVLYGTS
-994 YVYVGGNTK
+994 YVYVGGKTQ
-1003 VNSNTSESVIN
+1003 VNSNASSSVIN
-1014 RAVGG
+1014 RALGG

-1029 ASSSSG
+1029 ASSTSG

-1194 GGTMNDVYG
+1194 GGSMNDVYG

-1218 TYVTVTGGSVANVYG
+1218 TYVTVTGGTMANVYG

-1243 GSSSASSVVYDFE
+1243 DGGSGSGNDMIHINPGSLVFTLADSYGDGWNGASLTVSFSDGTASQTMTVSSGSSSYTQTIQVGENVDITLTWTSGNWDSECSFVVSQN
-1256 DGQIPSGWANNGSS
+1256 GQEVLNVTEPVSQLPIQMT
-1270 YPWVI
+1270 
-1275 WNSNPNTGSYC
+1275 TGT
-1286 MASSNYNVASSE
+1286 
-1298 SYIEATVV
+1298 ATV
-1306 FVEAGSVSFYSRISS
+1306 
-1321 ESASYDYGRFYIDG
+1321 
-1335 NQQLNEGGTTNTWA
+1335 TT
-1349 QHSYNVTS
+1349 
-1357 GSHTFRWYYRKDSS
+1357 
-1371 VNSGEDRYFI
+1371 E
-1381 DDITFTGAEGGSI
+1381 
-1394 NTSLASTVTISG
+1394 LASTVTISG

-1524 NCFGSVYAFVGQNAI
+1524 NCFGSVYAFVGKNAI

-1548 SGSESAGEAYTV
+1548 SGSESAGEAYSI

-1633 TVVLRNYGE
+1633 TVMLRNYGE
-1642 SLNPFETATR
+1642 SLSPFETATR

-1691 ITNDVIVTRG
+1691 ITDDVIVTGG

-1721 NNVYTATFPTSETNL
+1721 GNVFTAALPTSETNL

-1741 ITPSTLSATPNKIRV
+1741 LLPSTVSATPNKVRV

-1761 IKVYYDEQIP
+1761 IKVYYDEQIA
-1771 TTNNGTTTYSPG
+1771 TGTAPNITYTPG

-1812 NAPFTQDN
+1812 NAPFAQGN
-1820 TTYNNPNDG
+1820 TTYDNPNDG

-1843 DGSNGEGITGVQMA
+1843 DGSHGTGITGVQMA

-1867 AWFRIWRTTGQ
+1867 GYFRIWRTTGQ

-1975 NYGLVIMEVENGGAS
+1975 NYGLVIMEAENGGAS
-1990 LSSPTIGET
+1990 LSSPAIGGT

-2013 LAKKTNGV
+2013 LAKKTNGE

-2035 TVKFRLTYSDLLST
+2035 TVKFRLTFSDLLST

-2060 VQCNANGQITD
+2060 VQCGADGVVSD

-2087 DFTENIYAIMNGNG
+2087 DFTENIYAVMNGNG

-2386 VKVDDGGHMIMR
+2386 VKVDNGGHMIMR

-2411 EGTTVTSASPLI
+2411 EGTTVTSAAPLI
-2423 TIENGGT
+2423 TIEDGGT

-2447 GGAVAINEGGT
+2447 GGAVVINEGGT
-2458 LMMNQD
+2458 LMMNQN
-2464 AAIKDNLTDGQGA
+2464 ASIKDNLTDGNGG

-2485 IASDEVKVWDN
+2485 IASDEVQVWDN
-2496 KKGNDQNNVYLA
+2496 KQGNIQNNVYLA
-2508 TKASVLQIGVDKD
+2508 SKASVLQIGVDNNN
-2521 DANYKDL
+2521 ANYKQL
-2528 TYDAENPDA
+2528 TYNEDPEA
-2537 NTNAKIGLS
+2537 TSAKIGLS
-2546 KSTTNFV
+2546 KSIDNFEA
-2553 NGVAEVVYS
+2553 GVAEVVYS
-2562 KETSWLTEPLNTQA
+2562 NEISWLAEPLNTQA

-2583 IYKLETGEDPNKL
+2583 IYKLETGESANKL

-2601 WVTFQYY
+2601 WVTFQNH
-2608 QPTEEEGGWAWNG
+2608 QPTADEGGWDWNG
-2621 TDDVVPI
+2621 TDNVVPI
-2628 STERQLAWFISLVNG
+2628 STEPQLAWFISLVNG

-2650 DFSGKTIVIKED
+2650 DFSGKTIVIKKD
-2662 LDMYEHIW
+2662 LDMKDHTW
-2670 VPIGEKTN
+2670 VPIGERTN

-2686 NGHVIEGLNC
+2686 NGHVIEGLIS
-2696 SLSRTDLG
+2696 SLNRTDLG

-2720 ASFDGTANNVGT
+2720 ANFNGTANNVGT
-2732 LIGTMKGGLLC
+2732 FIGTMKGGLLS

-2795 VATNAGDLYNSYSN
+2795 VATNAGDLFNSYSN

-2839 TQAFPAFANINN
+2839 TQTFPAFANINN

-3056 FDNSDHGQNAYDY
+3056 FDNSDQGAHSYDY
-3069 YGNQL
+3069 YHNKL
-3074 KYDWHFMSTPLNNA
+3074 EYDWHMMSSSLKDA
-3088 PMGITYSAATG
+3088 PIGATYEGTTG
-3099 NGGDVNITA
+3099 NGQPVDIKTLEGS
-3108 MENNYFPNNLPMTTP
+3108 YFPNGLITEDNPAI
-3123 STGVKWDLYTYFEPE
+3123 GGDVKWDFYTYFEPE

-3149 NHYHTDGGAQINYLS
+3149 NHWHTDGGAQIQYLS
-3164 GQNGLGA
+3164 GQEGVAVNN
-3171 KQNETIFVPGK
+3171 NETIFVPGK
-3182 GYMMAISQDS
+3182 GYMMAINQDT
-3192 YMSNSGVLNNGDV
+3192 YMSSTGTLNSGDV
-3205 EITLTNQEPQS
+3205 TIKLTKQESQAPAPEQE
-3216 LQYNK
+3216 YNE

-3229 YQAYLDLKAVRTG
+3229 YQAYLKMSNLGHAAYT
-3242 VDASYYIY
+3242 Y
-3250 DAESGDYV
+3250 DADKGVYV
-3258 PYAVGA
+3258 PFVKGQSDNLEVLAKFV
-3264 SQNTVTPSRYIHP
+3264 HP
-3277 HQGFFMY
+3277 HQAFFVNAA
-3284 SATDNNKFSFTQ
+3284 SNGEELTFTPD
-3296 SMATTE
+3296 MATTE
-3302 KENGSYFRGDEQINY
+3302 KDANSYFRDDKINY
-3317 PLVNLFARSQAGNN
+3317 PLVNLYAENEGGSR
-3331 DLAIIELNRPEIG
+3331 DLTVIELHRPELG
-3344 GATKMSFMT
+3344 GVTKMQTMRSS
-3353 NANFELSA
+3353 NFIIA
-3361 YLDGQDYGLLFTPE
+3361 AHLDGQSYGLVFTPE
-3375 GTEKVPVH
+3375 GTERIPVH
-3383 FTTQED
+3383 FIADEN
-3389 GTYTLT
+3389 GTYTLR
-3395 WDTQN
+3395 WNTQN
-3400 GVFTSLL
+3400 GEFTSLR
-3407 LVDNMTGTITDML
+3407 LVDNLTGTNYDML
-3420 RSDHYTFDA
+3420 ANDHYTFTA
-3429 KTSDYA
+3429 STEDYA
-3435 SRFYLTYACTGVEEV
+3435 SRFYITYTVTDVDENV
-3450 NEGDGSFAFFD
+3450 DGESNFAYFD
-3461 GSEWVV
+3461 GTDWVI
-3467 NGKGQ
+3467 NGQGT
-3472 LDIIDVTGRVLF
+3472 LDVVDVLGRTLF
-3484 SKRIANEQNRVN
+3484 SQRLTNDQNRVN
-3496 LNNVAP
+3496 LNGVAK
-3502 GVYMMRVSNGKNTMV
+3502 GVYLLRVSNGKNTMV